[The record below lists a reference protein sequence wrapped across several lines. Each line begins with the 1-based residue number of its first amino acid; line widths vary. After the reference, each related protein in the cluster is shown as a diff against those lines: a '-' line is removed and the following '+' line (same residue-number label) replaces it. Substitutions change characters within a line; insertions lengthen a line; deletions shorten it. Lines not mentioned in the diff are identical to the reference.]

1 MWELDHDEGWAS
13 KNRCFWIVVLVN
25 TLESPLDS
33 RRSSQSIFTGRT
45 GAEAK
50 ASILWLPDVK
60 YIAKYPNAGKDLE
73 QQEKGVTEDEM
84 TGWHHWLKGHEFGQ
98 TLGDSKGQGSLA
110 CCSLL
115 GHKEPDMTEWLN
127 HDIIIS
133 ILFSFLMLNVIFLTF
148 YHYFIN
154 FYCFW

>member
-1 MWELDHDEGWAS
+1 M
-13 KNRCFWIVVLVN
+13 VLVN

-50 ASILWLPDVK
+50 APILWLPDVK

-84 TGWHHWLKGHEFGQ
+84 IGWHH
-98 TLGDSKGQGSLA
+98 
-110 CCSLL
+110 
-115 GHKEPDMTEWLN
+115 
-127 HDIIIS
+127 
-133 ILFSFLMLNVIFLTF
+133 
-148 YHYFIN
+148 
-154 FYCFW
+154 

>member
-1 MWELDHDEGWAS
+1 M
-13 KNRCFWIVVLVN
+13 N

-60 YIAKYPNAGKDLE
+60 YIANYPNAGKDLE

-84 TGWHHWLKGHEFGQ
+84 
-98 TLGDSKGQGSLA
+98 DSMV
-110 CCSLL
+110 
-115 GHKEPDMTEWLN
+115 E
-127 HDIIIS
+127 
-133 ILFSFLMLNVIFLTF
+133 
-148 YHYFIN
+148 
-154 FYCFW
+154 